1 LELGDRLAAK
11 LQLQLPATLAFDH
24 PTVAQVV
31 QYVDALL
38 PAESRK
44 APRKT
49 AAKAGRAI
57 EGLSDDELVTL
68 MKSL

>member
-1 LELGDRLAAK
+1 LAAQ

-31 QYVDALL
+31 QFVDALL
-38 PAESRK
+38 PAEPRK
-44 APRKT
+44 APRKA
-49 AAKAGRAI
+49 AAKVARAI